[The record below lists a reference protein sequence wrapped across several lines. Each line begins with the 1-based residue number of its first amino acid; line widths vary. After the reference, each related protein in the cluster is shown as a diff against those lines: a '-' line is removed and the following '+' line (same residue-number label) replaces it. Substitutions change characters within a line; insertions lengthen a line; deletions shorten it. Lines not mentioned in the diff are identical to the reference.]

1 MVYCNIDDILFYF
14 QNFYS
19 FVLVDGKVEG
29 RFSTNSLPQ
38 KITTSKT
45 FNDGHLHNVAIQKVG
60 NRYVFKNYYLKLKY

>member
-1 MVYCNIDDILFYF
+1 MTFYFYF

-29 RFSTNSLPQ
+29 RFSTNSLPE

-60 NRYVFKNYYLKLKY
+60 NRYVLKIIISS

>member
-1 MVYCNIDDILFYF
+1 MTFYFYF

-29 RFSTNSLPQ
+29 RLSTNSLPQ

-60 NRYVFKNYYLKLKY
+60 NRYVLKIIISS